1 MRLRLVHTLSLLL
14 LCAVAVAV
22 LAMGSVMAWNLRN
35 GFSDYLAARDAERLE
50 QFVTLVEER
59 AEQAGGR
66 DAFNRRGLDMRELL
80 DAFAQREGLQPDR
93 PRPRPPRDG
102 QPPQPQPQPPV
113 PAEAFGRRV
122 ALYDNDGEPLIG
134 RPLPRDAGPFIE
146 RPVKLQGEVV
156 GRARMLTIKPVPDAV
171 ETRFLRSQYRSIAFV
186 AAALLLLVLAFAWWW
201 AARWVR
207 PLVAIQDATRRI
219 ARGEL
224 NVRLRIQRSDEIG
237 DVVRN
242 VNRMAED
249 LQALE
254 GSRRRWIADI
264 SHELRTPLT
273 VLRGEI
279 EAIRN
284 GVRALSVDAMAS
296 LHEEVLRISALVDDL
311 HLLALSDL
319 KVLPCHPAEADAV
332 QIVQSLVQRFATRAA
347 NRGLTLKCDLGSL
360 SRLPVCWDGARIEQ
374 LVANL
379 LENSLRYTDA
389 PGEVLITLRCV
400 AARVTLAI
408 DDSAPGVPPMDLARL
423 FEPLYRAESARDRHS
438 GGSGLGLAICDAI
451 AKAHGGR
458 ITASASVLGGL
469 RLSIELP
476 ASAKVPA

>member
-1 MRLRLVHTLSLLL
+1 
-14 LCAVAVAV
+14 
-22 LAMGSVMAWNLRN
+22 MAWNLRN
-35 GFSDYLAARDAERLE
+35 GFSDYLAARDTERLE
-50 QFVTLVEER
+50 QFVTLVEES

-66 DAFNRRGLDMRELL
+66 DAFAQQRLDMRELL
-80 DAFAQREGLQPDR
+80 EAFAQREGLQPQR
-93 PRPRPPRDG
+93 PPPPREGQRPRPPAAA
-102 QPPQPQPQPPV
+102 PPL

-122 ALYDNDGEPLIG
+122 ALYDNAGKPLLG

-146 RPVKLQGEVV
+146 RPVHLQGEVV
-156 GRARMLTIKPVPDAV
+156 GQARMLRNQPVPDAV
-171 ETRFLRSQYRSIAFV
+171 ETRFLRSQYRSIAFM

-279 EAIRN
+279 EAIRD
-284 GVRALSVDAMAS
+284 GVRALRPEAMAS

-319 KVLPCHPAEADAV
+319 KVLPCHPTDADAV

-347 NRGLTLKCDLGSL
+347 SRGLTLKCDLGSL
-360 SRLPVCWDGARIEQ
+360 SRLPVWWDAARISQ

-389 PGEVLITLRCV
+389 PGEVLITLRSV
-400 AARVTLAI
+400 AARVSIAI
-408 DDSAPGVPPMDLARL
+408 DDSAPGVPAMDMARL
-423 FEPLYRAESARDRHS
+423 FEPLYRAEAARDRHS

-458 ITASASVLGGL
+458 ITASASGFGGL

-476 ASAKVPA
+476 QTAKGPA